1 MVNVKNIS
9 ITNDGALKRVSVSY
23 DELSE
28 DGKTVSTNNRVSRV
42 VTDDLILD
50 NITNIENYV
59 NAIIEEV

>member
-50 NITNIENYV
+50 NIANIENYV

>member
-1 MVNVKNIS
+1 MINLKNIS

-42 VTDDLILD
+42 ITDDLILD

-59 NAIIEEV
+59 NKVIEGV